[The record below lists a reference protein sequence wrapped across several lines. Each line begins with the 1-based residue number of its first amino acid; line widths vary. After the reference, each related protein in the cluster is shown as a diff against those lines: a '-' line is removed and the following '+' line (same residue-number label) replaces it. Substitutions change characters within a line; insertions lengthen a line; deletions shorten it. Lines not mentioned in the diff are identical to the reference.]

1 MVSRD
6 EGKNFARRHQMM
18 FIEASAKTKE
28 GVQTAFEVSL
38 YSAVVLLFRFKLKK
52 LIFCSFFK
60 SQKTELWGMGEHPF
74 PQKTKI

>member
-28 GVQTAFEVSL
+28 GVQTAFEVKGTIHE
-38 YSAVVLLFRFKLKK
+38 R
-52 LIFCSFFK
+52 
-60 SQKTELWGMGEHPF
+60 ELSH
-74 PQKTKI
+74 

>member
-28 GVQTAFEVSL
+28 GVQTAFEVRKGGGVI
-38 YSAVVLLFRFKLKK
+38 AV
-52 LIFCSFFK
+52 K
-60 SQKTELWGMGEHPF
+60 SH
-74 PQKTKI
+74 

>member
-38 YSAVVLLFRFKLKK
+38 FSAAFL
-52 LIFCSFFK
+52 
-60 SQKTELWGMGEHPF
+60 
-74 PQKTKI
+74 

>member
-38 YSAVVLLFRFKLKK
+38 YSAVVSVVSFQIKEINFLFVF
-52 LIFCSFFK
+52 
-60 SQKTELWGMGEHPF
+60 
-74 PQKTKI
+74 

>member
-38 YSAVVLLFRFKLKK
+38 YSAIVLDV
-52 LIFCSFFK
+52 SF
-60 SQKTELWGMGEHPF
+60 
-74 PQKTKI
+74 